1 VRAAALRV
9 RRCFQANWGLLPAV
23 ALMSVSAGLWA
34 LPLQVEN
41 AGAAPARAA
50 SAIQA
55 KTLEASTPT
64 SRSTSSGA
72 ASSVP
77 KGTRTPPVRKG
88 PAGLRDPFQAPEP
101 PHHSDASAKAE
112 DAGPRPPGIGG
123 LMIGQLRLEGIVQER
138 GSHLMIALV
147 TGGSNLA
154 YFLRE
159 NDRLYDGMVSRID
172 PDALY
177 LRRNVSGSN
186 GGAKGGEVVLRL
198 GPGKGE
204 SQ

>member
-1 VRAAALRV
+1 
-9 RRCFQANWGLLPAV
+9 
-23 ALMSVSAGLWA
+23 
-34 LPLQVEN
+34 
-41 AGAAPARAA
+41 
-50 SAIQA
+50 
-55 KTLEASTPT
+55 
-64 SRSTSSGA
+64 
-72 ASSVP
+72 
-77 KGTRTPPVRKG
+77 
-88 PAGLRDPFQAPEP
+88 
-101 PHHSDASAKAE
+101 
-112 DAGPRPPGIGG
+112 
-123 LMIGQLRLEGIVQER
+123 MIGQLRLEGIVQER